1 MAFVPWN
8 DASAGSLAAIIG
20 TDGEIAARLGATAAA
35 MIVSEFDVEGA
46 PMPILDEAL
55 IRACAYLAEL
65 DAVGTVSE
73 QLGDMRRRLRD
84 GDRDPLLAS
93 GAAAMLARWRRGI
106 CAA

>member
-1 MAFVPWN
+1 M
-8 DASAGSLAAIIG
+8 IG
-20 TDGEIAARLGATAAA
+20 AQ
-35 MIVSEFDVEGA
+35 FDVDAA
-46 PMPILDEAL
+46 PMPILDEAVV
-55 IRACAYLAEL
+55 RACAYLVEL